1 MVHGGAGAGK
11 SHVINTLAE
20 WIQLI
25 LLKPG
30 DNIDCPYVIKTAFT
44 GAAASLIDGMTLHAA
59 FGFEF
64 GNKFYSLSDKIRD
77 KKKNLLKNLKMIIID
92 EISMMKADLLYQLD
106 LRLQEIKEK
115 PGVSFGGVA
124 IFCFGDILQL
134 QPVAGKFIFDRPSNP
149 SYHLTFELDSLWHKF
164 TIQNLEINH
173 RQGKN
178 KEYAE
183 LLNRVREGKQT
194 DADIKKLKERVR
206 PYNHPDLQD
215 IHIYIVCKKVEC
227 ARINNQYL
235 DNFPGDEII
244 VTATHFHKTQKKYS
258 PFLCKKE
265 GTVGTTSFMDK
276 LRLKI
281 DCKVIL
287 IHNIDTSDGLTNG
300 QLGKLIAVIRA
311 SDGSV
316 NKCIVEFGRP
326 SVGRKNRESNKQHV
340 GRY

>member
-20 WIQLI
+20 WIQI
-25 LLKPG
+25 VLLKPG

-64 GNKFYSLSDKIRD
+64 GNKFYSLSDKMRD
-77 KKKNLLKNLKMIIID
+77 KRRSILKNLKMIIID

-134 QPVAGKFIFDRPSNP
+134 QPVAGKFIFDCPSNP

-164 TIQNLEINH
+164 TILNLEINY

-178 KEYAE
+178 K
-183 LLNRVREGKQT
+183 
-194 DADIKKLKERVR
+194 
-206 PYNHPDLQD
+206 
-215 IHIYIVCKKVEC
+215 
-227 ARINNQYL
+227 
-235 DNFPGDEII
+235 
-244 VTATHFHKTQKKYS
+244 
-258 PFLCKKE
+258 
-265 GTVGTTSFMDK
+265 
-276 LRLKI
+276 
-281 DCKVIL
+281 
-287 IHNIDTSDGLTNG
+287 
-300 QLGKLIAVIRA
+300 
-311 SDGSV
+311 
-316 NKCIVEFGRP
+316 
-326 SVGRKNRESNKQHV
+326 
-340 GRY
+340 